1 MLCNVC
7 ILECRIENKI
17 GLKSLLFRMMGFGEE
32 EGVIPRFCNEL
43 FSGLASMEH
52 EEVKSL
58 RVYSLL
64 NTFIFCSFSP
74 FLASTFIENGIRLQ
88 FLIKTSQCLKDLK

>member
-64 NTFIFCSFSP
+64 NTFIFCSFCP